1 MDKNSNAKQINKKS
15 QMAVDK
21 SKKSASKK
29 KKKVKKSSVKSDR
42 SPDSLEVEGVRA
54 FDQQGTVFIVF
65 KSDFC
70 KKFKFNVM
78 IVTVTL
84 KTRISR

>member
-1 MDKNSNAKQINKKS
+1 MDKNSNAKQISKKT

-29 KKKVKKSSVKSDR
+29 KKKVKKSTSLKSDQ

-54 FDQQGTVFIVF
+54 FDQQGMFAVMRYIC
-65 KSDFC
+65 DF
-70 KKFKFNVM
+70 
-78 IVTVTL
+78 
-84 KTRISR
+84 